1 MAAEIRVD
9 TIKSRSGI
17 NTIFFG
23 GDSISFNQNV
33 GIGTTIVGNPVTSA
47 NTSKISV
54 GIISAR
60 DQYVGLITANRGAGL
75 TYVNVGTGLSV
86 VGIATFHDT
95 VRVAG
100 ITTFATTSHIK
111 VPSGTDAQRPG
122 TGIAGDFR
130 YNTTSG
136 SFEGYTT
143 EWGAIGGGGGVSQVS
158 GIVSTTST
166 VGFAASF
173 AIADYRSASVNFL
186 INDATG
192 ASQAGKYIMIH
203 DGTTVTVVEQVAV
216 ATGSMLGTL
225 SGAIVGTNAELQ
237 VTMVSSGV
245 ATCSAK
251 IDTMA
256 DAA

>member
-9 TIKSRSGI
+9 KIKSRAGI
-17 NTIFFG
+17 NTLSFSEASGF
-23 GDSISFNQNV
+23 SFNPHV
-33 GIGTTIVGNPVTSA
+33 GIGTTVPSDPVTST
-47 NTSKISV
+47 NTGKLSV
-54 GIISAR
+54 GIVTSNDA
-60 DQYVGLITANRGAGL
+60 YSVNITN
-75 TYVNVGTGLSV
+75 T
-86 VGIATFHDT
+86 GIATFS
-95 VRVAG
+95 G
-100 ITTFATTSHIK
+100 TSHLQ
-111 VPSGTDAQRPG
+111 VPAGTTAQRPG
-122 TGIAGDFR
+122 SGTAGDFR
-130 YNTTSG
+130 YNSTTG
-136 SFEGYTT
+136 EFEGYTT
-143 EWGAIGGGGGVSQVS
+143 EWGSIGGGTKQVS

-192 ASQAGKYIMIH
+192 ASQAGKYVMIH

-216 ATGSMLGTL
+216 ATGSMLGSV

-251 IDTMA
+251 LNTMSDSA
-256 DAA
+256 

>member
-9 TIKSRSGI
+9 TIKSRAGI
-17 NTIFFG
+17 NTLFFG
-23 GDSISFNQNV
+23 GDTLSFDNNV
-33 GIGTTIVGNPVTSA
+33 GIGTTIAGDPVTSA
-47 NTSKISV
+47 NTSKLSV
-54 GIISAR
+54 GIVSAR
-60 DQYVGLITANRGAGL
+60 EQYVGLITAGSGVN
-75 TYVNVGTGLSV
+75 YVNVGTGLSV

-122 TGIAGDFR
+122 TGLAGDFR

-143 EWGAIGGGGGVSQVS
+143 EGGSIGGGGGVSQVS

-192 ASQAGKYIMIH
+192 ASQAGKYVMIH

-225 SGAIVGTNAELQ
+225 SGAIVGSNAELQ
-237 VTMVSSGV
+237 ITMNSAGV

-256 DAA
+256 DSA

>member
-9 TIKSRSGI
+9 TIKSRSGV

-23 GDSISFNQNV
+23 GDSISFNPHV
-33 GIGTTIVGNPVTSA
+33 GIGTTVNANPVTSG
-47 NTSKISV
+47 NTGKLSV
-54 GIISAR
+54 GIVTSNDA
-60 DQYVGLITANRGAGL
+60 YSVNITN
-75 TYVNVGTGLSV
+75 T
-86 VGIATFHDT
+86 GIATFS
-95 VRVAG
+95 G
-100 ITTFATTSHIK
+100 TSHLQ
-111 VPSGTDAQRPG
+111 VPAGTTAQRPG
-122 TGIAGDFR
+122 SGSAGDFR
-130 YNTTSG
+130 YNSTTG
-136 SFEGYTT
+136 EFEGYTT
-143 EWGAIGGGGGVSQVS
+143 EWGSIGGGTKQVS
-158 GIVSTTST
+158 CIVSTTST

-251 IDTMA
+251 LNTMSDSA
-256 DAA
+256 

>member
-23 GDSISFNQNV
+23 GDSISFNPNV
-33 GIGTTIVGNPVTSA
+33 GIGTTVNANPVTSG
-47 NTSKISV
+47 NTGKLSV
-54 GIISAR
+54 GIVSTR

-75 TYVNVGTGLSV
+75 SYVNVGTGLSV
-86 VGIATFHDT
+86 VGI
-95 VRVAG
+95 
-100 ITTFATTSHIK
+100 TTFASASHMRIP
-111 VPSGTDAQRPG
+111 VGATGSRPG
-122 TGIAGDFR
+122 SPLAGDFR
-130 YNTTSG
+130 FNSTTSE
-136 SFEGYTT
+136 FEGYTT
-143 EWGAIGGGGGVSQVS
+143 EWGSIGGGTKQVS

-186 INDATG
+186 ITDATG
-192 ASQAGKYIMIH
+192 AFQAGKYLMIH

-216 ATGSMLGTL
+216 ATGSMLGSV

-251 IDTMA
+251 LDTMA
-256 DAA
+256 TP

>member
-33 GIGTTIVGNPVTSA
+33 GIGTTIVGNAASPGNTSA
-47 NTSKISV
+47 IVAGIVTCNDIYSVNITNT
-54 GIISAR
+54 
-60 DQYVGLITANRGAGL
+60 
-75 TYVNVGTGLSV
+75 
-86 VGIATFHDT
+86 GIATFS
-95 VRVAG
+95 G
-100 ITTFATTSHIK
+100 TSHLQ
-111 VPSGTDAQRPG
+111 VPKGTTAQRPG
-122 TGIAGDFR
+122 SGTAGDFR
-130 YNTTSG
+130 YNSTTG
-136 SFEGYTT
+136 EFEGYTT
-143 EWGAIGGGGGVSQVS
+143 EWGSIGGGTKQVS

-186 INDATG
+186 ITDATG
-192 ASQAGKYIMIH
+192 AFQAGKYLMIH

-216 ATGSMLGTL
+216 ATGSMLGSV

-251 IDTMA
+251 LDTMA
-256 DAA
+256 TP

>member
-9 TIKSRSGI
+9 KIKSRAGI
-17 NTIFFG
+17 NTLSFSEASGF
-23 GDSISFNQNV
+23 SFNPHV
-33 GIGTTIVGNPVTSA
+33 GIGTTVPTDPVKST
-47 NTSKISV
+47 NTAKLAV
-54 GIISAR
+54 GIVSAR

-75 TYVNVGTGLSV
+75 SYVNVGTGLSV
-86 VGIATFHDT
+86 VGI
-95 VRVAG
+95 
-100 ITTFATTSHIK
+100 TTFASASHMRIP
-111 VPSGTDAQRPG
+111 VGATGSRPG
-122 TGIAGDFR
+122 SPLAGDFR
-130 YNTTSG
+130 YNSTTG
-136 SFEGYTT
+136 EFEGYTD
-143 EWGAIGGGGGVSQVS
+143 EWGSIGGGTKQVS

-251 IDTMA
+251 LNTMSDSA
-256 DAA
+256 